1 VREWRGRRAGQMRR
15 ATKVSSLGASGG
27 RLYADAPWAAPARAG
42 RARMADRLGELLV
55 HRDLI
60 SLAQLQ
66 RAQSEQRAFG
76 KRLTTILLRLGF
88 INERQLA
95 GFLSEH
101 FKVPY
106 FDFATHEIDPAV
118 IRTVDKSLAVRHLA
132 VPVQRAGSK
141 LIVAMADP
149 NNMLAIDDLKF
160 HTSLNID
167 AVVSLEPA
175 IEAAIARYYDRVEL
189 AAPYGEV
196 LGGLGPAPATSA
208 PERERPPP
216 QLSEPEQSMAG
227 RLCDAILRNALAK
240 GASDIHIEPY
250 EKGMRVRYRID
261 GALYHEMDPPLGYGA
276 ALIGK
281 FKQQA
286 GLDVGDR
293 RLPAEGRLRFAA
305 GKDREVAF
313 HVVTLPTV
321 FGEALRLRL
330 LDRAALPADLARL
343 GLDGEPLRQVRAAL
357 HRPHG
362 LVLVA
367 GLAGAGRSTTL
378 CTALGELTTDSVR
391 IATVEDPVEHHLQG
405 VSQVQVH
412 PELGLGAAAA
422 VRAVLRQDPDIVMVS
437 ELREFEAAELCAKA
451 AAGGRRVLAAIAAGD
466 AASALIQLIH
476 LGLEPHMIAAAT
488 SLVLAQRLVRRLCPE
503 CAEPDPSCSVQRLI
517 DAGVPP
523 AVARDAGPRR
533 ARGCKACHGGF
544 RGRTAI
550 FEVMPIGE
558 SLRERIADGAGAA
571 ELRAEAVR
579 LGMRPLRLAGLM
591 RVVDGVTSLD
601 ELLRATTD

>member
-1 VREWRGRRAGQMRR
+1 
-15 ATKVSSLGASGG
+15 
-27 RLYADAPWAAPARAG
+27 
-42 RARMADRLGELLV
+42 MADRLGELLV

-60 SLAQLQ
+60 SLPQLQ

-76 KRLTTILLRLGF
+76 KRLTTILLKLGF
-88 INERQLA
+88 ISERQLA
-95 GFLSEH
+95 GFLAEH

-106 FDFATHEIDPAV
+106 FDFATHEIDPSV
-118 IRTVDKSLAVRHLA
+118 IRTVDKSIAVRHLA

-160 HTSLNID
+160 HTNLNID

-175 IEAAIARYYDRVEL
+175 IEAAIARYYDKVDM

-196 LGGLGPAPATSA
+196 LGGLGLEPAVSL

-227 RLCDAILRNALAK
+227 RLCEAILRNALAK

-276 ALIGK
+276 SLIGK

-293 RLPAEGRLRFAA
+293 RQPLEGRLRFKA
-305 GKDREVAF
+305 GKEREVAF

-357 HRPHG
+357 HRAHG

-378 CTALGELTTDSVR
+378 CTALGELTADSVR
-391 IATVEDPVEHHLQG
+391 IATVEDPVEYHLQG

-412 PELGLGAAAA
+412 PELGLGPAAA

-437 ELREFEAAELCAKA
+437 ELREFETAELCAKA
-451 AAGGRRVLAAIAAGD
+451 AAGGRRVLAALPAGEAA
-466 AASALIQLIH
+466 AALIQLVH
-476 LGLEPHMIAAAT
+476 LGVEPHMIAAAT
-488 SLVLAQRLVRRLCPE
+488 SLVIAQRLVRRLCPE
-503 CAEPDPSCSVQRLI
+503 CAEPDPSCSVQRLV

-523 AVARDAGPRR
+523 VVARDGSPRR

-558 SLRERIADGAGAA
+558 ALRERITDGAGVA

-579 LGMRPLRLAGLM
+579 LGMRPLRLAGLL
-591 RVVDGVTSLD
+591 RVVDGTTSLD
-601 ELLRATTD
+601 EVLRATTD

>member
-1 VREWRGRRAGQMRR
+1 MA
-15 ATKVSSLGASGG
+15 
-27 RLYADAPWAAPARAG
+27 
-42 RARMADRLGELLV
+42 ADRIGELLV

-66 RAQSEQRAFG
+66 RAQQEQRAFG

-88 INERQLA
+88 ITERQLA
-95 GFLSEH
+95 GFLAEH
-101 FKVPY
+101 YKVPY
-106 FDFATHEIDPAV
+106 FDFATHEIDPEV
-118 IRTVDKSLAVRHLA
+118 LRLVDKSIAAKHLA

-160 HTSLNID
+160 HTGLNID
-167 AVVSLEPA
+167 AVVSLEST
-175 IEAAIARYYDRVEL
+175 IEQAIARHYDRDGQ
-189 AAPYGEV
+189 APTYGEV
-196 LGGLGPAPATSA
+196 LGGLGLEPAASVPA
-208 PERERPPP
+208 ERERPAPA
-216 QLSEPEQSMAG
+216 LSEPEQTMAG
-227 RLCDAILRNALAK
+227 RLCEAILRNALAK
-240 GASDIHIEPY
+240 GASDVHIEPY

-276 ALIGK
+276 SLVGK

-293 RLPAEGRLRFAA
+293 RQPLEGRLRFKA

-313 HVVTLPTV
+313 HVVTLPTI

-330 LDRAALPADLARL
+330 LDRAALPSDLART

-357 HRPHG
+357 HRAHG

-367 GLAGAGRSTTL
+367 GPAGAGKSTTL
-378 CTALGELTTDSVR
+378 CTAIGELTSDSVR
-391 IATVEDPVEHHLQG
+391 IATVEDPVEYHLQG
-405 VSQVQVH
+405 VSQVQVGH
-412 PELGLGAAAA
+412 DGGLSFAAA
-422 VRAVLRQDPDIVMVS
+422 VRAVLRQDPDVVMVS
-437 ELREFEAAELCAKA
+437 ELRDFDTAELCARA
-451 AAGGRRVLAAIAAGD
+451 AAAGRRVLAAVPAGD
-466 AASALIQLIH
+466 AAAAFLHLVH
-476 LGLEPHMIAAAT
+476 LGVEPHLIAAAT

-503 CAEPDPSCSVQRLI
+503 CAEPDPACSVQRLV
-517 DAGVPP
+517 DAGVPQ
-523 AVARDAGPRR
+523 ALAREGRPRR
-533 ARGCKACHGGF
+533 ARGCKACHGGY

-558 SLRERIADGAGAA
+558 ALRERIAEGAGAA

-579 LGMRPLRLAGLM
+579 LGMRPLRISGLV
-591 RVVDGVTSLD
+591 RVLDGTTSFD
-601 ELLRATTD
+601 EVLRATAD

>member
-1 VREWRGRRAGQMRR
+1 
-15 ATKVSSLGASGG
+15 
-27 RLYADAPWAAPARAG
+27 
-42 RARMADRLGELLV
+42 MADRLGELLV
-55 HRDLI
+55 HCDLI
-60 SLAQLQ
+60 SHAQLQ

-88 INERQLA
+88 ISERQLA
-95 GFLSEH
+95 SFLAEH

-118 IRTVDKSLAVRHLA
+118 IGAVDKSLAVRHLA

-175 IEAAIARYYDRVEL
+175 IEAAIARYYDRAEL

-196 LGGLGPAPATSA
+196 LGGLGLEPTTSLPA
-208 PERERPPP
+208 ERERRP
-216 QLSEPEQSMAG
+216 EPSLAAPEPSMAG
-227 RLCDAILRNALAK
+227 RLCEAILRNALAK

-250 EKGMRVRYRID
+250 DKGMRVRYRID

-276 ALIGK
+276 SLIGK

-293 RLPAEGRLRFAA
+293 RQPLEGRLRFKA

-330 LDRAALPADLARL
+330 LDRAALPTDLGRL
-343 GLDGEPLRQVRAAL
+343 GLDGEPLRQLRAAL
-357 HRPHG
+357 HRAHG

-378 CTALGELTTDSVR
+378 CTALAELTADSVR
-391 IATVEDPVEHHLQG
+391 IATVEDPVEYHLQG

-412 PELGLGAAAA
+412 REIGLGPAAA
-422 VRAVLRQDPDIVMVS
+422 VRAVLRQDPDIIMVG
-437 ELREFEAAELCAKA
+437 ELRDFETAELCTNA
-451 AAGGRRVLAAIAAGD
+451 AAGGKRVLAALPASD
-466 AASALIQLIH
+466 AAAALIH
-476 LGLEPHMIAAAT
+476 LVHLGVEPHMIAAAT
-488 SLVLAQRLVRRLCPE
+488 SLVLAQRLVRRLCSE
-503 CAEPDPSCSVQRLI
+503 CAEPDPSCSVQRLV
-517 DAGVPP
+517 DAGLPQ
-523 AVARDAGPRR
+523 AIARDGVPRR
-533 ARGCKACHGGF
+533 ARGCKRCHGGF

-558 SLRERIADGAGAA
+558 SLRERISDGASAA
-571 ELRAEAVR
+571 ELRAEAIR
-579 LGMRPLRLAGLM
+579 LGMRPLRLAGLL
-591 RVVDGVTSLD
+591 RVVDGTTALD
-601 ELLRATTD
+601 EVLRATTD